1 MASRGTLDVAGC
13 IHFSREELEGAT
25 DNFNEKPVHR
35 GGCKIGEGRFGPV
48 YKGILK
54 YMEVAIKILNTAAIP
69 KVEGKTHRC
78 IIFHFI
84 FDQDKKGQELFAQQF
99 DTELRVLTKYVTHV
113 CRITS

>member
-25 DNFNEKPVHR
+25 DSFNEKPVHR
-35 GGCKIGEGRFGPV
+35 GGCKIGEGGFGPV

-54 YMEVAIKILNTAAIP
+54 HTEVAIKLLITAAIP

-78 IIFHFI
+78 MIFHFI

-99 DTELRVLTKYVTHV
+99 DTELRVITKYVTHV